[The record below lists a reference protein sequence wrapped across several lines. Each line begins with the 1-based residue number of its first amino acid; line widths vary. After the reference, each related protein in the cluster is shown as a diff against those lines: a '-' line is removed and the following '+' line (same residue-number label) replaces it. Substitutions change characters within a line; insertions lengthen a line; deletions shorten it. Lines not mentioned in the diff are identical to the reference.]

1 MNSREGSVVLDELSN
16 TRSPAVM
23 SVRLETEIAD
33 VIDEA
38 LEVEEDHA
46 LSEEQPATS
55 TKLSNFN

>member
-1 MNSREGSVVLDELSN
+1 
-16 TRSPAVM
+16 M

-38 LEVEEDHA
+38 LEVEEDQA

-55 TKLSNFN
+55 AKLSKFS